1 MAQSSS
7 DLNVDQIISNLLEYR
22 NDKKDK
28 TSKLTEEQI
37 IGLCHVARQ
46 IFLNQVLIQ
55 QKLKLSQMWNMEK
68 SLLFYS

>member
-7 DLNVDQIISNLLEYR
+7 DLNVDQIISNLLEYK

-28 TSKLTEEQI
+28 ASKLTEEQI

-46 IFLNQVLIQ
+46 IFLNQV
-55 QKLKLSQMWNMEK
+55 KLKLSQMWNMDK
-68 SLLFYS
+68 LLNIIDLFNF